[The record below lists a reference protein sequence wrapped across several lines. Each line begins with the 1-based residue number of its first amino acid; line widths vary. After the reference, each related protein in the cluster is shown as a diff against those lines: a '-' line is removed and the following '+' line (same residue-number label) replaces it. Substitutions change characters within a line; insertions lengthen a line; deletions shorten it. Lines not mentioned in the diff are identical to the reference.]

1 MDILVGQAGFA
12 IRGDVSRFQ
21 DTLIG
26 GSGRIIS
33 FDGLIVHPSFG
44 DQFED
49 RLEEVEV
56 EAQVLVDTLEEKELG
71 LGVEAII
78 TDEATD
84 DRPIFPLAPP
94 ARAGVFDMGLIV
106 FLVRARTGKGDFLK
120 VAVMEE
126 QVVDELGTVVRVNAE
141 QIEGQARAH
150 DFNGFEDG
158 LFGAR

>member
-1 MDILVGQAGFA
+1 MDVLVGQAGFA
-12 IRGDVSRFQ
+12 IRGDISGCL

-33 FDGLIVHPSFG
+33 FDGLIVHPPFG

-49 RLEEVEV
+49 RLEEIEV
-56 EAQVLVDTLEEKELG
+56 EAQVLVDTLEEQELG

-84 DRPIFPLAPP
+84 DRPIFL
-94 ARAGVFDMGLIV
+94 FDMGLIV
-106 FLVRARTGKGDFLK
+106 FLVRARTGKGDLLK

-126 QVVDELGTVVRVNAE
+126 QVVDEFGAVVGVNAE

-158 LFGAR
+158 LFGAW